1 MAPMVDPPLG
11 GTSEVKGIQLGEC
24 EEFYANGYSA
34 DRITLVLAGDIPSKK
49 ALSLL
54 EASYGCLP
62 PASSVLSPQSVGVD
76 GDWSRREIRLPTVG
90 QRFVMGTRA
99 PEATHPDCSALQV
112 INEVLLEGDSSRLQ
126 RQLIAEDE
134 VVAAAYGYL
143 SLLRDC
149 GVYEMGFDLRPGCQ
163 ADEVIVRVRKTLKTV
178 VEDGLTN
185 DEINRA
191 KARIQTRF
199 YRGLQTNQQRAE
211 ALGYWSVVADDPGF
225 LLERAARLDAV
236 DQAAVLSAAR
246 RWLDHDRWSLVV
258 AYPQDSEPKP

>member
-1 MAPMVDPPLG
+1 MVDPPLG
-11 GTSEVKGIQLGEC
+11 GTVSVKGIQLGEC

-34 DRITLVLAGDIPSKK
+34 DRITLVLAGDIPSRKPSVFLK
-49 ALSLL
+49 PLTA
-54 EASYGCLP
+54 ACRPRVPSYL
-62 PASSVLSPQSVGVD
+62 LSPWGSMVIGQG
-76 GDWSRREIRLPTVG
+76 GEIRLPTVG

>member
-1 MAPMVDPPLG
+1 M
-11 GTSEVKGIQLGEC
+11 
-24 EEFYANGYSA
+24 
-34 DRITLVLAGDIPSKK
+34 
-49 ALSLL
+49 
-54 EASYGCLP
+54 
-62 PASSVLSPQSVGVD
+62 GVD
-76 GDWSRREIRLPTVG
+76 GDWSRRDIRLPTVG

-99 PEATHPDCSALQV
+99 PGRRTRIVVLQV
-112 INEVLLEGDSSRLQ
+112 INEVLLEGFSHSNVIDRGG
-126 RQLIAEDE
+126 E

>member
-1 MAPMVDPPLG
+1 
-11 GTSEVKGIQLGEC
+11 
-24 EEFYANGYSA
+24 
-34 DRITLVLAGDIPSKK
+34 
-49 ALSLL
+49 
-54 EASYGCLP
+54 
-62 PASSVLSPQSVGVD
+62 
-76 GDWSRREIRLPTVG
+76 
-90 QRFVMGTRA
+90 MGTRA

-163 ADEVIVRVRKTLKTV
+163 ADEVIERVHKTLKTV
-178 VEDGLTN
+178 AEDGLTN

-258 AYPQDSEPKP
+258 AYPQDSSRSHERETYRIALSRSWQPTYFGLRCRIPVGTFQRLFRRWAQL